1 MPSQKA
7 GARLATRP
15 NDGRLRRNKD
25 AQRTTVAGDSR
36 ADEEMCQWAKKRAC
50 KAMPHVDAS
59 NARHE
64 VEYGSDE
71 EYSDSELVGVDEG
84 IDPVTALVIA

>member
-1 MPSQKA
+1 
-7 GARLATRP
+7 
-15 NDGRLRRNKD
+15 
-25 AQRTTVAGDSR
+25 
-36 ADEEMCQWAKKRAC
+36 
-50 KAMPHVDAS
+50 MPHVDAS